1 MLKVL
6 GILVLLVAAG
16 IGGLFA
22 VAATRPDTFQVSRS
36 LAIKAAP
43 EKLFPL
49 INDLRTFNSW
59 NPFVTSDPDVK
70 LVYSGPPSGP
80 GAASAFGPGKGGTG
94 TLSIVEAA
102 PPSKVVMAL
111 DMTRPLEAQNRVEF
125 TLRPQ
130 GDATQV
136 TWTMSG
142 GVPLVGK
149 VVHLLIDMDKMVGGQ
164 FDKGLADLKAKAER

>member
-6 GILVLLVAAG
+6 GILLLLVAVG

-22 VAATRPDTFQVSRS
+22 VAATRPDAFQVSRT
-36 LAIKAAP
+36 LAIKASP

-49 INDLRTFNSW
+49 INDLRTFNTW
-59 NPFVTSDPDVK
+59 NPFVTGDPDAK
-70 LVYSGPPSGP
+70 LAYSGPPSGP
-80 GAASAFGPGKGGTG
+80 GAMNAFGPGKGGTG
-94 TLSIVEAA
+94 TLSIVEAV
-102 PPSKVVMAL
+102 PSSKVVMSL
-111 DMTRPLEAQNRVEF
+111 DMTRPLEAHNRVEF

-136 TWTMSG
+136 TWAMTGS
-142 GVPLVGK
+142 VPLVGK

-164 FDKGLADLKAKAER
+164 FDKGLTDLKALAEK